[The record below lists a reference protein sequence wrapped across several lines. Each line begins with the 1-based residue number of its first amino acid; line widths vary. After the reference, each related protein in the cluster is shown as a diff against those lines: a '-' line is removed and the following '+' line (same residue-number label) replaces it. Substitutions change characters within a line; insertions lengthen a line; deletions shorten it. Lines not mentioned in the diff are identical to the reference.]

1 MEFKLNK
8 NAASHWST
16 AVKDAAYRIGRGG
29 PSNRRKESMQP
40 SEPKFVS
47 VCESV
52 GVFGLGDC
60 KLEAST
66 VLPLMNCVCCTTGV
80 AIVKKSCHRPK
91 PVNGP

>member
-1 MEFKLNK
+1 MP
-8 NAASHWST
+8 H
-16 AVKDAAYRIGRGG
+16 RIGAPLSRMPRTVLVGVVLRTG
-29 PSNRRKESMQP
+29 EKESMQP

-80 AIVKKSCHRPK
+80 AIVKKSCHRSK